1 MRDIV
6 WIHGEWMGKLVSRIC
21 RWYRVTNLIQYTEP
35 VSFITQIYRFSFQ
48 YFPCNTE
55 VFLVQIY
62 IPYNRVL
69 ILVNTE
75 TTYSLT
81 AWRPLQ
87 WRNAAPSMSHCSSRS
102 DLALLRGE
110 VFAVFRHVFAVSGAV
125 VVAVLPLLAGYII
138 LVIITVITGT
148 SAVYR
153 LCHS

>member
-1 MRDIV
+1 MRHYLNTRRMNGQTCVHDMPMIQCNQIDT
-6 WIHGEWMGKLVSRIC
+6 IHKNRCPLLHRYTYSLFKTSRVIL
-21 RWYRVTNLIQYTEP
+21 R
-35 VSFITQIYRFSFQ
+35 
-48 YFPCNTE
+48 YFWSR
-55 VFLVQIY
+55 Y
-62 IPYNRVL
+62 ISYNRVL
-69 ILVNTE
+69 ILVNIE

-87 WRNAAPSMSHCSSRS
+87 WRNAASSMSHCRSRS

-110 VFAVFRHVFAVSGAV
+110 VFAVFRHVFAVSGPV